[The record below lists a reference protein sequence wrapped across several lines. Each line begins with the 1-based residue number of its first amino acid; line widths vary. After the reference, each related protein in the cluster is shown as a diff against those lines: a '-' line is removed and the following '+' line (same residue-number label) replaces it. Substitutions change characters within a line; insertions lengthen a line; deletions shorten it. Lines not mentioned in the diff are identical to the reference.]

1 MIQFEFLKYSNYCK
15 HEQHNRKH
23 VETSQSQL
31 AARWIHLAL
40 RWMACH
46 TQEEVAQCKDL

>member
-1 MIQFEFLKYSNYCK
+1 MKHSNYCK
-15 HEQHNRKH
+15 HVHNSPKH
-23 VETSQSQL
+23 VDLSRLIWAT
-31 AARWIHLAL
+31 RWIHLAL